1 MGRLIMK
8 KMGFGMMRLPLT
20 DENDLKSINQEE
32 VNKMADIFMENG
44 FNYFDTAYP
53 YHDGLSEVALKK
65 AVVERYP
72 RESFVIADKLPLFLI
87 TKEEQLEQIFNQ
99 QLERCG
105 VDYFDYYLLHNVSG
119 FSEAGFI
126 DVDSFSFVKKLKE
139 DGKIKKMGLST
150 HANAEYLDNI
160 LKKHPEIEF
169 VQLQVNYLD
178 WENDGVESRKCVE
191 VAKKYN
197 LPVIVME
204 PLKGGFLANIPP
216 EAEKI
221 MKEYNPDASAV
232 SWALRYVASMDE
244 VFMVL
249 NGVSS
254 LEQMEENIKIMDSH
268 DKLNQDEYEIISN
281 VIDIINSKITVPCT
295 KCNYC
300 ISTCPVNINIPK
312 LFDFYNNQ
320 KIENIQTFT
329 AVGNAYVNYSK
340 IESNGIASDCIQCG
354 KCVKECPQHINIPEV
369 MEDVKKTFEIP
380 LYGFKEEE

>member
-1 MGRLIMK
+1 MK

-44 FNYFDTAYP
+44 FNYFDTAYL

-204 PLKGGFLANIPP
+204 PLKGGFLANIPL

-268 DKLNQDEYEIISN
+268 EKLNQDEYEIISS

-340 IESNGIASDCIQCG
+340 IESNGIASECIQCG